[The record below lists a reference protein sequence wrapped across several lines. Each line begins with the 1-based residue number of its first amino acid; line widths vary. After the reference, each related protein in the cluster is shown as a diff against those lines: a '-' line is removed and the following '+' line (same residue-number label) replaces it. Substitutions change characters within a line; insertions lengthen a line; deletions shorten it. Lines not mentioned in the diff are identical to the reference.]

1 MRNNSAVKAFLNAVN
16 TWRHLVKALAVANK
30 TSDTRRKSAL
40 MCSMFYW
47 RKEAEKLK
55 SLVDCLRVAV

>member
-1 MRNNSAVKAFLNAVN
+1 MKNNSVVKAFLNAVN

-30 TSDTRRKSAL
+30 AKDARRRSDL
-40 MCSMFYW
+40 MRSMFYW

>member
-1 MRNNSAVKAFLNAVN
+1 MKNNSVVKAFLNAVN

-30 TSDTRRKSAL
+30 ANDVQRKSAL
-40 MCSMFYW
+40 MRSMFYW